1 MGNHVWSTLCIIVGA
16 EPLQVHRGNGR
27 LQYAALLVSRRGGA
41 LSYTP
46 GYFESAQRLPDVT
59 EPRILGDQMGF
70 AAYPHIQPGALEHY
84 YKLFQAARDHETAH
98 KTEAERLNVEEFREQ
113 GRRQTKNPTPRRNQQ
128 RKAG

>member
-16 EPLQVHRGNGR
+16 EPLQVHRGTGR

-46 GYFESAQRLPDVT
+46 GYFESAQRLPDAT
-59 EPRILGDQMGF
+59 EPRLLGDQFGF
-70 AAYPHIQPGALEHY
+70 ASYPHVQPGALGQY
-84 YKLFQAARDHETAH
+84 TKLFQVALASEATHKAEAA
-98 KTEAERLNVEEFREQ
+98 RLNVEAFREQ
-113 GRRQTKNPTPRRNQQ
+113 GRRQTKNPMPHRNQQ